1 MVIETRRSNKDSQQ
15 QLFCNSS
22 PLIWKLGLVPE
33 SFIISDCLQWL
44 PSPGEVDCV
53 PPPTPSHF
61 WFVYGHVASAAKTCD
76 ALLHVLV
83 SSSTEPFFLHSQF
96 DPPPSSLSHSLI
108 PSLFLLLVLSI
119 ALLLLSPLSLG
130 PGHMQEGRPGRCS
143 SGKKKARGKCSAAIS
158 TGRPSPLAS
167 LCQKREG
174 FYYSQSRILTL
185 CLL

>member
-1 MVIETRRSNKDSQQ
+1 MVIETRRSRKGSSQ
-15 QLFCNSS
+15 QLFNSS
-22 PLIWKLGLVPE
+22 PLIWKLGVVPE

-53 PPPTPSHF
+53 PPPTPSQSRL
-61 WFVYGHVASAAKTCD
+61 VYGHVASTAKTCD
-76 ALLHVLV
+76 ALLHVPV

-96 DPPPSSLSHSLI
+96 DTPPLPHSLI
-108 PSLFLLLVLSI
+108 PSLLLLLVLSI

-174 FYYSQSRILTL
+174 IYYSQSRILTL